1 VSVDVDTEHSMFKS
15 YQVGTIYGIPF
26 RLDVTFLLILP
37 VFAGILGAQIGDV
50 VPLFNEMFDTTIDAD
65 SLTTGV
71 VPWVVGFVA
80 AVALFVC
87 VTLHELGH
95 SVVAIAYDYEIES
108 ITLWL
113 LGGIARPAELPRNWG
128 HEFWIAVAG
137 PSVNIVIVA
146 LCGVALLVVP
156 PVDVVVFLVLY
167 LAILNLGL
175 AAFNMLPAFPLDGG
189 RVLRALLA
197 RNQSYVKATRQA
209 AGVGKVF
216 ALLIGL
222 VGLLRLDFIMMAIA
236 LFVYI
241 AATSETRQMML
252 DAAFDGVAIE
262 EVMTPADKLTTVES
276 GLGLADFLDVMLEDR
291 HIGYPVLDGGSFVGI
306 VTLEDVQDS
315 ELTEGTVADVMTPA
329 ENLETVTA
337 ATEVMDAFKVLGE
350 NDVGRLPVIDDGQ
363 LRGLVTRTDLMRAF
377 KIVTE
382 QQRFDHSEIPTPTRR
397 GRTRRIRRDQDRQAG
412 RNPEEASEGGT

>member
-1 VSVDVDTEHSMFKS
+1 
-15 YQVGTIYGIPF
+15 
-26 RLDVTFLLILP
+26 
-37 VFAGILGAQIGDV
+37 
-50 VPLFNEMFDTTIDAD
+50 
-65 SLTTGV
+65 
-71 VPWVVGFVA
+71 
-80 AVALFVC
+80 
-87 VTLHELGH
+87 
-95 SVVAIAYDYEIES
+95 
-108 ITLWL
+108 
-113 LGGIARPAELPRNWG
+113 
-128 HEFWIAVAG
+128 
-137 PSVNIVIVA
+137 
-146 LCGVALLVVP
+146 
-156 PVDVVVFLVLY
+156 
-167 LAILNLGL
+167 
-175 AAFNMLPAFPLDGG
+175 
-189 RVLRALLA
+189 
-197 RNQSYVKATRQA
+197 
-209 AGVGKVF
+209 
-216 ALLIGL
+216 
-222 VGLLRLDFIMMAIA
+222 
-236 LFVYI
+236 
-241 AATSETRQMML
+241 
-252 DAAFDGVAIE
+252 
-262 EVMTPADKLTTVES
+262 MTPADKLTTVES